1 MDKEVTTKESILNMI
16 NGLESF
22 LNEIENLQKH
32 PYSQGINV
40 ERMLDDMKKF
50 TAELK
55 TEVNKLEDTKKDES

>member
-1 MDKEVTTKESILNMI
+1 MDKEVSTKESILNMI

-40 ERMLDDMKKF
+40 ERMLEDMKKF
-50 TAELK
+50 TTELK
-55 TEVNKLEDTKKDES
+55 TEVNKLEDIKKDES